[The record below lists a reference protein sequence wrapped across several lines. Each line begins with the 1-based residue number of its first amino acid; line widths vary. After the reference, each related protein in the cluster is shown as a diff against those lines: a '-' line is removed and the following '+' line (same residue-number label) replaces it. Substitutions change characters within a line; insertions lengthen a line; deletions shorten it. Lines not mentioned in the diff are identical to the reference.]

1 MQPSALAA
9 AKPATVDPRPD
20 RVVTLAARWIHDGR
34 RLDMQGLAD
43 ELGMSRQTVFRRA
56 GGRQELLSKALWV
69 LTERTLV
76 TAAMRWEAQRP
87 DGELHAPGTG
97 RHINALVSQ
106 SAGLRRLLDDEP
118 ALALK
123 VLTDP
128 HGLIQT
134 GVVAFTEKLLRRDM
148 AEFGLVPLT
157 EPGALAYALV
167 RLGESFLYAD
177 VLSARKPDVA
187 MADRLQQALV
197 EGFVPQ
203 YRAGHVTAG
212 SPDSPPGPTP
222 AGPGQPLS
230 GPGQPLSGTG
240 QPLSGTGQ
248 PLSGTGPSDGRA
260 ARSARSR
267 RAIVDAMRALHAE
280 GDLQPTARRIAER
293 AGVSLRTV
301 WQQFADMEALLVE
314 AIRRDHEILLA
325 LIEPIAPDQPL
336 GARVAQFVRQRSAI
350 LEQMSPSWR
359 AARVQAPF
367 SVHLRQ
373 DKAYTLSLA
382 KAELDA
388 VFAPELSQLAPDQR
402 RELGER
408 LHAVSVWAFWESLR
422 TDLGLPPEQA
432 SHLLSTTFGALL
444 ADAGFPLSSRAGRI
458 RTGGLRDPNA
468 AR

>member
-87 DGELHAPGTG
+87 DGELHSPGTG

-106 SAGLRRLLDDEP
+106 SVGLRRLLDDEP

-187 MADRLQQALV
+187 MANRLQQALV

-203 YRAGHVTAG
+203 YRAGYLT
-212 SPDSPPGPTP
+212 DSP
-222 AGPGQPLS
+222 PGQPLS
-230 GPGQPLSGTG
+230 GP
-240 QPLSGTGQ
+240 GQ

-267 RAIVDAMRALHAE
+267 RAIVDAMRTLHAE

-336 GARVAQFVRQRSAI
+336 GARVGQFVRQRSAI

-432 SHLLSTTFGALL
+432 SHLLGTTFGALL

>member
-1 MQPSALAA
+1 
-9 AKPATVDPRPD
+9 
-20 RVVTLAARWIHDGR
+20 
-34 RLDMQGLAD
+34 MQGLAD
-43 ELGMSRQTVFRRA
+43 KLGMSRQTVFRRA

-69 LTERTLV
+69 LTERTLA
-76 TAAMRWEAQRP
+76 TAAMRWEAERP
-87 DGELHAPGTG
+87 DGELHTAGTG

-106 SAGLRRLLDDEP
+106 SGGLRQLLDDEP

-128 HGLIQT
+128 HGQIQT
-134 GVVAFTEKLLRRDM
+134 GVVAFVEKLLRRDM

-177 VLSARKPDVA
+177 VLSARKPDVP

-203 YRAGHVTAG
+203 YRAGQRAG
-212 SPDSPPGPTP
+212 EPTQGGPDSPP
-222 AGPGQPLS
+222 S
-230 GPGQPLSGTG
+230 
-240 QPLSGTGQ
+240 Q

-267 RAIVDAMRALHAE
+267 RAIVDALRALHAE
-280 GDLQPTARRIAER
+280 GDLHPTAQRIAER

-336 GARVAQFVRQRSAI
+336 GERVAQFVGQRSRI

-367 SVHLRQ
+367 SEHLRR

-382 KAELDA
+382 KAELDT
-388 VFAPELSQLAPDQR
+388 VFAPELSQLPPHQCQDLA
-402 RELGER
+402 ER
-408 LHAVSVWAFWESLR
+408 LHAVSIWAFWESLR

-432 SHLLSTTFGALL
+432 SHLLGTTFGALL
-444 ADAGFPLSSRAGRI
+444 ADAGFPVLERRHRADWASERQ
-458 RTGGLRDPNA
+458 D
-468 AR
+468 